1 MVEQAGDL
9 SWAALNQ
16 AVDAVIFIDQSNCI
30 SYFNPAAERM
40 FGYDRAEVLGHN
52 VRILVP
58 AELRDTHDRLVD
70 ASRRAGDAGIVNLS
84 REVPIARKDGSRIWG
99 QLSLSRAQVGDC
111 VNYAAFIR
119 NVTEEVA
126 SRTELYILSL
136 VANETD
142 RVVMVTDG
150 QMRIIYVNRAFT
162 QLFGYSREEISGQSP
177 LAFLVREF
185 GDAAIENRLRQKVR
199 ERAPFSEELLCRN
212 KADGQVWVS
221 AAISPVYDR
230 ERNELRNIV
239 AVLTDI
245 TESKQID
252 TLQREVLAAVTAD
265 VPLTHVAE
273 LICRKV
279 EAILPGVVCS
289 IMSVSK
295 DGRLHPLA
303 APSLPD
309 DYVAALEGIPVGPS
323 VGSCGTAAFRGEP
336 VAVTDI
342 AASPLW
348 NDYRHLPLPP
358 DLVACWS
365 IPVKTRTGQV
375 AGTFA
380 LYFRERRA
388 PGPWHEHIMDR
399 CVPLCALAMERSEAE
414 DQIARLSSLDALT
427 GLPNRSRLLE
437 TLASTMAEVSQT
449 GETVVCLI
457 LDVDHF
463 KDVNDTLGHST
474 GDQILLEFAR
484 RLTVQLRGADM
495 VARIGGD
502 EFAVLL
508 RGCAAEEAA
517 LIAERL
523 LEVLSTAPVA
533 VQGLHLTMSA
543 SIGIAIYPLHAADAE
558 TVLKHADAALYEA
571 KRDGR
576 GKFHF
581 FTEDLNVKAQ
591 SRLVLGVAL
600 REAIL
605 HRQLRLVFQP
615 QVSIKS
621 GALHG
626 VEALTR
632 WSDPVHG
639 EVPAPRFIALA
650 EEYGLIESIDHWAI
664 EETCRLIPRW
674 RAKGLDVPHVSVNV
688 SPVSFRSSAVLDVI
702 AKSLEDNGLQPA
714 DLRVEITERVMMDQ
728 HPNSLN
734 TARAIEAMGVHL
746 AMDDFGTG
754 YSSLSSLAQLPIAE
768 LKIDRSFMLALEED
782 ANAQALATAVIRIG
796 HSLGM
801 TVVAEGVETKAQLD
815 LLGELNCHA
824 AQGFLFARPLEVPEF
839 EDWLR
844 QRSLAH

>member
-1 MVEQAGDL
+1 
-9 SWAALNQ
+9 
-16 AVDAVIFIDQSNCI
+16 
-30 SYFNPAAERM
+30 
-40 FGYDRAEVLGHN
+40 
-52 VRILVP
+52 
-58 AELRDTHDRLVD
+58 
-70 ASRRAGDAGIVNLS
+70 
-84 REVPIARKDGSRIWG
+84 
-99 QLSLSRAQVGDC
+99 
-111 VNYAAFIR
+111 
-119 NVTEEVA
+119 
-126 SRTELYILSL
+126 
-136 VANETD
+136 
-142 RVVMVTDG
+142 
-150 QMRIIYVNRAFT
+150 
-162 QLFGYSREEISGQSP
+162 
-177 LAFLVREF
+177 
-185 GDAAIENRLRQKVR
+185 
-199 ERAPFSEELLCRN
+199 
-212 KADGQVWVS
+212 
-221 AAISPVYDR
+221 
-230 ERNELRNIV
+230 
-239 AVLTDI
+239 
-245 TESKQID
+245 
-252 TLQREVLAAVTAD
+252 
-265 VPLTHVAE
+265 
-273 LICRKV
+273 
-279 EAILPGVVCS
+279 
-289 IMSVSK
+289 
-295 DGRLHPLA
+295 
-303 APSLPD
+303 
-309 DYVAALEGIPVGPS
+309 
-323 VGSCGTAAFRGEP
+323 
-336 VAVTDI
+336 
-342 AASPLW
+342 
-348 NDYRHLPLPP
+348 
-358 DLVACWS
+358 
-365 IPVKTRTGQV
+365 
-375 AGTFA
+375 
-380 LYFRERRA
+380 
-388 PGPWHEHIMDR
+388 
-399 CVPLCALAMERSEAE
+399 
-414 DQIARLSSLDALT
+414 
-427 GLPNRSRLLE
+427 
-437 TLASTMAEVSQT
+437 
-449 GETVVCLI
+449 
-457 LDVDHF
+457 
-463 KDVNDTLGHST
+463 
-474 GDQILLEFAR
+474 
-484 RLTVQLRGADM
+484 
-495 VARIGGD
+495 
-502 EFAVLL
+502 
-508 RGCAAEEAA
+508 
-517 LIAERL
+517 
-523 LEVLSTAPVA
+523 VA

-782 ANAQALATAVIRIG
+782 TNAQALATAVIRIG